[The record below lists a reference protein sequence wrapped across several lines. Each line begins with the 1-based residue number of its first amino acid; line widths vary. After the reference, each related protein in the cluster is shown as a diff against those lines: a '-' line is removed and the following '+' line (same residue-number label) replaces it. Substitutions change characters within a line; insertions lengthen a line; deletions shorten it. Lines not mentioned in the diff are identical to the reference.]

1 MSLRERRVSAYYRLF
16 GADGVIRSV
25 LRDTDRV
32 LDVGCSVGTGSVVL
46 DERRTCGVDI
56 HLDSLRT
63 ARAACRRGPVI
74 CADVVSLPF
83 ADGSYDI
90 VVALDVLEHLD
101 PDTGSRFI
109 AELLR
114 VSARDLIVLTPSGFD
129 PQPAQPDQP
138 WMEHRSGWTADQLE
152 GWGLRVQGWG
162 GPKALRIAGSGGQFR
177 FGPLGGLMAI
187 ATMAWSRR
195 RPERSFHLLA
205 TRLGASRNRR

>member
-1 MSLRERRVSAYYRLF
+1 MSVRDRRVTTYYRIF

-32 LDVGCSVGTGSVVL
+32 LDVGCSVGTGSMVL
-46 DERRTCGVDI
+46 EARPAFGTDI
-56 HLDSLRT
+56 HLESLQQ
-63 ARAACRRGPVI
+63 ARAAGRRAPVI

-83 ADGSYDI
+83 ADESYDV

-101 PDTGSRFI
+101 PDTGVRFI

-138 WMEHRSGWTADQLE
+138 WMEHRSGWTAGQLE
-152 GWGLRVQGWG
+152 DLGLDVAGWG
-162 GPKALRIAGSGGQFR
+162 GPKVLRIAGSGGRFR
-177 FGPLGGLMAI
+177 LGPVGGLLAMA
-187 ATMAWSRR
+187 TVGWSRR
-195 RPERSFHLLA
+195 RPQRSFHLLA
-205 TRLGASRNRR
+205 TRLGPSRDPC